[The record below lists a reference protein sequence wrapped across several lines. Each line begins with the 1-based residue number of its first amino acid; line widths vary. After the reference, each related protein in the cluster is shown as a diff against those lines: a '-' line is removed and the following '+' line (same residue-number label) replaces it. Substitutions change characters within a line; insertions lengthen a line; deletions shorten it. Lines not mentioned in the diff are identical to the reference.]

1 MSTPRAGATP
11 VPADPVGAGAAVAE
25 RILSNVETVVV
36 GKQEAVRLVIA
47 AFACG
52 GHVLLEDVPGTAKTV
67 LARALAGSIEQA
79 SISRIQCTP
88 DLQPTDVTGLSIWS
102 PLTREFEFLPGPI
115 FANIVLVDEINR
127 ALPKAQSA
135 LLEGMSEL
143 QVTVD
148 GATRPLPEPFLL
160 IATENPIE
168 QDGTYALPE
177 AQLDRFLVRTSLGYP
192 SVDEEIRILD
202 DQIHGHPL
210 GRLRP
215 VAGLEDLR
223 ALREAVEHIYID
235 PLVKRWAV
243 DLVRATR
250 ELPFLE
256 LGASVRASLALD
268 RVSRAWALAHGRDY
282 VVPEDVER
290 LFESVVIHR
299 MLLGVEILVEETVSR
314 GEIVRRV
321 WEACLERAPRPE
333 PDWDGATPRPR

>member
-1 MSTPRAGATP
+1 MSTPEAGATP
-11 VPADPVGAGAAVAE
+11 VPADPVEAGAAVAE
-25 RILSNVETVVV
+25 RILANVETVVV
-36 GKQEAVRLVIA
+36 GKQQAVRLVIA

-67 LARALAGSIEQA
+67 LARALAGSLEEA
-79 SISRIQCTP
+79 SVSRIQCTP

-102 PLTREFEFLPGPI
+102 PLTREFEFRPGPI
-115 FANIVLVDEINR
+115 FANIILVDEINR

-148 GATRPLPEPFLL
+148 GVTRPLPEPFLL

-192 SVDEEIRILD
+192 SVDEEVRILD
-202 DQIHGHPL
+202 EQIHEHPL
-210 GRLRP
+210 KRLHP

-223 ALREAVEHIYID
+223 ALREAVEYVYID
-235 PLVKRWAV
+235 PLMKRWAV

-268 RVSRAWALAHGRDY
+268 RAARAWALSQSRDY
-282 VVPEDVER
+282 VVPEDVEE
-290 LFESVVIHR
+290 LFEPVVLHR
-299 MLLGVEILVEETVSR
+299 LLLGEELLLDERISR
-314 GEIVRRV
+314 TDIASRV

-333 PDWDGATPRPR
+333 PDWDRANPQQQ